1 MKVKQLASN
10 MTEVT
15 ANGVSVLFSY
25 NTPVAGWDDE
35 GAFRTDQHYSKT
47 TTNHINKYLGKGV
60 GRAATQSYIDSLFT
74 PS

>member
-1 MKVKQLASN
+1 MKIKQLASN

-25 NTPVAGWDDE
+25 NTPVAGWDGD
-35 GAFRTDQHYSKT
+35 GPFRTVEYYSKT

-60 GRAATQSYIDSLFT
+60 GRAAAQSYIDSL
-74 PS
+74 